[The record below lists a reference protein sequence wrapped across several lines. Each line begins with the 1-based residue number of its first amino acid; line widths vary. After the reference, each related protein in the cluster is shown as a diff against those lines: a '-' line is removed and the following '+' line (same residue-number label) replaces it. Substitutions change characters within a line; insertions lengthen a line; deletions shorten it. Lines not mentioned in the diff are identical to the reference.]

1 MYSAFNLL
9 RPQSFLKNST
19 GFDGRRKQARNLNNK
34 GMTLIE
40 IMIVMIILGGLLAF
54 LGKSV
59 MDNFQKSRVK
69 QAKIQIAEVSKQLE
83 VYNSDC
89 QKFPTTEQGLQ
100 ALVTNPGADACPNW
114 GPNPYQKSLPKDPWG
129 GAFIY
134 ESDGSTFTLKSLGRD
149 KKEGGE
155 GYDKDLSS
163 EDTE

>member
-1 MYSAFNLL
+1 MYSVFNLL
-9 RPQSFLKNST
+9 RPKSILNQPQALS
-19 GFDGRRKQARNLNNK
+19 GRRHQMQHLNNR

-100 ALVTNPGADACPNW
+100 ALVTNPGTDACPNW

-129 GAFIY
+129 GQFIY